1 MESTAQYGKPIGL
14 DLAPHFE
21 KLHWAQAHSN
31 RAPKGRKNDLGDA
44 KRMARRL
51 LADELVLS
59 FVPDPEQRL
68 WRILARGKQQLARD
82 RVRWQ
87 TQVEALLEEVRIKLS
102 SVTSDLLG
110 VSGRRILQALAEGES
125 DPTKWAAWGNDRL
138 PCGKEAL
145 ADALSG
151 SLAPLHRAVWKL
163 Q

>member
-1 MESTAQYGKPIGL
+1 MESTAQYGKPIGR

-21 KLHWAQAHSN
+21 KLHLAQAHSN

-44 KRMARRL
+44 KRMARRW
-51 LADELVLS
+51 LADEWVLR

-68 WRILARGKQQLARD
+68 WRTLAGGKQPLVRD

-87 TQVEALLEEVRIKLS
+87 NQVEAWLEEARIKWS
-102 SVTSDLLG
+102 RVMSDLLG
-110 VSGRRILQALAEGES
+110 VSGRRILQVLAEGES
-125 DPTKWAAWGNDRL
+125 DPTKWAAWGHDRW

-151 SLAPLHRAVWKL
+151 SREPLHRAVWK
-163 Q
+163 